1 MRTIPVA
8 KESVS
13 ISLPSKVR
21 AQVDRAAK
29 RGKRSRSEVVRDALE
44 LYFKLHGIAGEKPT
58 PDERKSIA
66 EGERAYERG
75 EFVSLEEWQHAVGL
89 GDH

>member
-1 MRTIPVA
+1 MP
-8 KESVS
+8 KENLS

-21 AQVDRAAK
+21 SQVDRAAR
-29 RGKRSRSEVVRDALE
+29 RGKRSRSEVVRDALQ
-44 LYFKLHGIAGEKPT
+44 LYFKLHGIAGEEPT
-58 PDERKSIA
+58 ADERKAIA

-75 EFVSLEEWQHAVGL
+75 EFVSFEEWQHAVGL

>member
-1 MRTIPVA
+1 MLVP
-8 KESVS
+8 KQNLS

-21 AQVDRAAK
+21 SQVDRADK
-29 RGKRSRSEVVRDALE
+29 RGRSSRSKVVRDALQ
-44 LYFKLHGIAGEKPT
+44 LYFKLHGIAGEEPT
-58 PDERKSIA
+58 ADERKAIA

-75 EFVSLEEWQHAVGL
+75 EFISFDEWQHAVGL

>member
-1 MRTIPVA
+1 MSVP
-8 KESVS
+8 KENLS

-21 AQVDRAAK
+21 SQVDRAAR
-29 RGKRSRSEVVRDALE
+29 RGKRSRSEVVRDALQ
-44 LYFKLHGIAGEKPT
+44 LYFKLHGIAGEEPT
-58 PDERKSIA
+58 ADERKAIA

-75 EFVSLEEWQHAVGL
+75 EFVSFEEWQHAVGL

>member
-1 MRTIPVA
+1 MLVP
-8 KESVS
+8 KQNLS

-21 AQVDRAAK
+21 SQVDRAAK
-29 RGKRSRSEVVRDALE
+29 RGRSSRSKVVRDALQ
-44 LYFKLHGIAGEKPT
+44 LYFKLHGIAGEEPT
-58 PDERKSIA
+58 ADERKAIA

-75 EFVSLEEWQHAVGL
+75 EFISFDEWQHAVGL

>member
-1 MRTIPVA
+1 MPVP
-8 KESVS
+8 KENLS

-21 AQVDRAAK
+21 SQVDRAAK
-29 RGKRSRSEVVRDALE
+29 RGKRSRSEVVRDALQ
-44 LYFKLHGIAGEKPT
+44 LYFKLHGIAGEEPT
-58 PDERKSIA
+58 ADERKAIA

-75 EFVSLEEWQHAVGL
+75 EFVSFEEWQHAVGL